1 MSEAGRINGP
11 TDSPVGSDQYQQD
24 CIFALEPSV
33 IKLIKLAAEAGWD
46 EQQAV
51 CAVMCVAALQVN
63 DKTLFQI
70 ERMDSALAND
80 AEPSGGIRFHDIA
93 SLGLSPPSD
102 RRARPS
108 QWNAP
113 TDTDEEEPR
122 DP

>member
-11 TDSPVGSDQYQQD
+11 TDTPVGSDQYQQD
-24 CIFALEPSV
+24 CIFALESSV
-33 IKLIKLAAEAGWD
+33 IKLIELAAEAGWD

-51 CAVMCVAALQVN
+51 CAVMCIAALQVN
-63 DKTLFQI
+63 EKTLFQSGRI
-70 ERMDSALAND
+70 DSALAD
-80 AEPSGGIRFHDIA
+80 DPDPSGGIRFRDIT

-108 QWNAP
+108 PWNAP
-113 TDTDEEEPR
+113 TDTDEEEAR

>member
-11 TDSPVGSDQYQQD
+11 TNSPVGSDRYQQD

-33 IKLIKLAAEAGWD
+33 IKLIELAAEAGWD

-63 DKTLFQI
+63 NKTLFQF
-70 ERMDSALAND
+70 ERMDSAHASD
-80 AEPSGGIRFHDIA
+80 ADPSGAIRFRDIA
-93 SLGLSPPSD
+93 SLGLSPSSD

-108 QWNAP
+108 QWDAP
-113 TDTDEEEPR
+113 TDTDKEEPR